1 MQDDNQKLLRW
12 GYEQI
17 TLLGLNPNQHIALQT
32 ICYQF
37 TKDTEW
43 DVTTESMV
51 ELTGLTGQQLR
62 PALKVLQSFD
72 LIERAQA
79 KAREFAKPFDPSIQ

>member
-1 MQDDNQKLLRW
+1 MGRD
-12 GYEQI
+12 Y
-17 TLLGLNPNQHIALQT
+17 
-32 ICYQF
+32 
-37 TKDTEW
+37 
-43 DVTTESMV
+43 ESMV